1 MKRNTISLAM
11 LCLGLAAAASCASDD
26 DVPLYGQVL
35 EKRTL
40 EVGGGGE
47 EQTVTLGTKNPVTLV
62 VPGNVAPTRVMVQ
75 VSLVTDTAKRGRSP
89 VNDSG
94 VLVEPQGLSFAAPVR
109 VRQFVSPPPVGRGY
123 VAVVVPDNAT
133 SFVVKSRA
141 RLLAPATTESGGL
154 ELWEGDGTGSGLWGL
169 AVSEAGDPEEPIGTP
184 TADAGTF
191 NDEWPDAAST
201 STPAT
206 RADAM

>member
-1 MKRNTISLAM
+1 MKRNTISLAL
-11 LCLGLAAAASCASDD
+11 LCLSLFGAASCASEE

-35 EKRTL
+35 ERRTL

-47 EQTVTLGTKNPVTLV
+47 EQTVTLGSRNPVTLV

-75 VSLVTDTAKRGRSP
+75 VSLVADTAKRGRSP

-109 VRQFVSPPPVGRGY
+109 VRQLVPPPPVSRGY
-123 VAVVVPDNAT
+123 VAVLVPDSGD

-141 RLLAPATTESGGL
+141 RLVAPATPETGGL

-169 AVSEAGDPEEPIGTP
+169 AVSEPGDPEAEG
-184 TADAGTF
+184 A
-191 NDEWPDAAST
+191 
-201 STPAT
+201 TPAAG
-206 RADAM
+206 ADRF